1 MKGEKIDLPENYPKA
16 GEVYRHFKGD
26 YYKVRM
32 LALHSDD
39 ETWMVVY
46 EPMYENPDAPFF
58 TRPVDEWYD
67 LCDWEDTHE
76 KFQRFTLIA
85 P

>member
-1 MKGEKIDLPENYPKA
+1 MKGEKIELPEKYPKE
-16 GEVYRHFKGD
+16 GEVYKHFKGD

-46 EPMYENPDAPFF
+46 EPMYENPDAPSFV
-58 TRPVDEWYD
+58 RPLDEWYD
-67 LCDWEDTHE
+67 LCDWEDVHE
-76 KFQRFTLIA
+76 KVQRFTLIA